1 MTHVII
7 IEFNTDYEFNTGTEL
22 ILKLFQKDKTDKLFI
37 GSFDI
42 KFNRNECLKHI
53 AYTVLNLTPKH
64 NEIYL
69 ACLSKDVL
77 EVEKTLV
84 SKGCYVDK
92 MPFQE
97 LLRSL

>member
-1 MTHVII
+1 MTHIII

-22 ILKLFQKDKTDKLFI
+22 ISKFFRKGKYDKIFL

-69 ACLSKDVL
+69 GCLSKDVL

-84 SKGCYVDK
+84 SKGCNVDK
-92 MPFQE
+92 ILFQE
-97 LLRSL
+97 FLRKL